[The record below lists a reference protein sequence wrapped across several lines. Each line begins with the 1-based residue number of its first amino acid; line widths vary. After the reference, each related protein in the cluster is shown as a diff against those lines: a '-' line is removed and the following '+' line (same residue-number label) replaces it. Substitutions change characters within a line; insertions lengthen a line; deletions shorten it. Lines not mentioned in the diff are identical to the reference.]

1 MFWRFTTL
9 FSLFAV
15 ATARPTRGLR
25 KRAADPV
32 LNETQI
38 LNFALTLEHLEN
50 AFYTLGLSEFDQDAF
65 VKAGLPAFTRGRFE
79 QIAEHEATHVQFLT
93 EALGPDATAACNY
106 SFPFTDPNSFVA
118 LASIL
123 ENGGVS
129 AYLGAAQFLSDK
141 AHLTAAGS
149 ILTTEAR
156 QNAWIHS
163 AVLKLEP
170 WSRAFD
176 TPLTFDQVFTL
187 ASGFIVSCPATNPV
201 LPVKAFPSLAVVE
214 AAPAPGSTIHLTFN
228 STTTAPTFLALFAG
242 LNTTFVPITNATA
255 LLPTGLQGTVYGVVT
270 TNGTA
275 VSDDTTI
282 AGVAVFDF
290 AFPSQADN

>member
-1 MFWRFTTL
+1 MFWRFTALFTL
-9 FSLFAV
+9 FVA
-15 ATARPTRGLR
+15 ATARPSLR
-25 KRAADPV
+25 KRADPV
-32 LNETQI
+32 LTETQI

-50 AFYTLGLSEFDQDAF
+50 AFYTLGLSQFDEAAF
-65 VKAGLPAFTRGRFE
+65 VKAGLPAFTRGRFA

-93 EALGPDATAACNY
+93 EALGSDATAACNY

-118 LASIL
+118 IASIL

-176 TPLTFDQVFTL
+176 TPLTFDQVFSL

-201 LPVKAFPSLAVVE
+201 LPVKAFPSLAVAE
-214 AAPAPGSTIHLTFN
+214 AAPAPGSTVHLTFN
-228 STTTAPTFLALFAG
+228 STTTSPTFLALFAG

-255 LLPTGLQGTVYGVVT
+255 QLPEGLQGTVYGVVT

-275 VSDDTTI
+275 VSDNSTV
-282 AGVAVFDF
+282 AGVAIFQ
-290 AFPSQADN
+290 FPFSSSASN